1 MALNFVLESE
11 DYFMS
16 VAFLT
21 ALRSKDTS
29 TKVGACIVNEDN
41 KIVGLGYNK
50 SPGNVF
56 IDLEQENQGH
66 NWFQSKYPYV
76 LHAEMDAILN
86 KTCESLHDCTMYSL
100 VLPYYEC
107 AKLIVESGITKLVYY
122 VDKYSET
129 TNKACIDA
137 SKTLFTAENIEY
149 KQFKPLQDE
158 TKDFLKKLENQT
170 VLAVPSNTFDS
181 FSK

>member
-11 DYFMS
+11 DYFMR

-29 TKVGACIVNEDN
+29 TKVGACIVNKDG

-50 SPGNVF
+50 SPKEVV
-56 IDLEQENQGH
+56 IPLQQENQGH
-66 NWFQSKYPYV
+66 DWINSKYPYV

-86 KTCESLHDCTMYSL
+86 KTCKSLEDCTMYSL
-100 VLPYYEC
+100 VLPYHEC

-122 VDKYSET
+122 VDKYSGT
-129 TNKACIDA
+129 TNKHCIDA
-137 SKTLFTAENIEY
+137 SKILFEAANIVC
-149 KQFKPLQDE
+149 KKFQPLQDE
-158 TKDFLKKLENQT
+158 TKKFLESLE
-170 VLAVPSNTFDS
+170 
-181 FSK
+181 K